1 MITQGNIIIVSHCR
15 DEIIYFYDYI
25 DKNSILIFVSMP
37 SNQRDREVLNG
48 FIAEAGAR
56 YIQLDEI
63 ETFDTTFQLSERNK
77 TIIKNFLE
85 YKPSRIIT
93 QGRATIESDIIS
105 RRVYDFI
112 NDLQTDLQTDIHYVP
127 RFNITNKKLIP
138 RGVNKYLSLY
148 ANGNSDKLKLMLH
161 TYNSVDGIRKV

>member
-1 MITQGNIIIVSHCR
+1 MITQGNIIIISHCR

-25 DKNSILIFVSMP
+25 DKNSILIFVSTP

-48 FIAEAGAR
+48 FIAEAGVK

-63 ETFDTTFQLSERNK
+63 ETFDTSFQLSEINK
-77 TIIKNFLE
+77 IIIKSLLE
-85 YKPSRIIT
+85 YKPIRIIT
-93 QGRATIESDIIS
+93 QAKATLESDIIS
-105 RRVYDFI
+105 RRVFEFI
-112 NDLQTDLQTDIHYVP
+112 NELQTDIHYVP

-148 ANGNSDKLKLMLH
+148 ANGNSDKLNSMLY

>member
-1 MITQGNIIIVSHCR
+1 MITQGNIIIISHCR

-25 DKNSILIFVSMP
+25 DKNSILIFVSIP
-37 SNQRDREVLNG
+37 STQRDREVLNG

-63 ETFDTTFQLSERNK
+63 ETFDTSFQLSQKNK
-77 TIIKNFLE
+77 DIIKNFLE
-85 YKPSRIIT
+85 YRPSRILT
-93 QGRATIESDIIS
+93 QAKATMDSDVMS

-112 NDLQTDLQTDIHYVP
+112 NELQTDIHYIP
-127 RFNITNKKLIP
+127 RYNITNKKLIP

-148 ANGNSDKLKLMLH
+148 ANGNSDKLNAMLH
-161 TYNSVDGIRKV
+161 TYTSVDGIRKV

>member
-1 MITQGNIIIVSHCR
+1 MITQGNIIIISHCR

-25 DKNSILIFVSMP
+25 DKNSILIFVSIP
-37 SNQRDREVLNG
+37 STQRDREVLNG

-63 ETFDTTFQLSERNK
+63 ETFDTSFQLSQKNK
-77 TIIKNFLE
+77 DIIKNFLE
-85 YKPSRIIT
+85 YRPSRILT
-93 QGRATIESDIIS
+93 QAKATMDSDVMS

-112 NDLQTDLQTDIHYVP
+112 NELQTDIHYIP
-127 RFNITNKKLIP
+127 RYNITNKKLIP

-148 ANGNSDKLKLMLH
+148 ANGNSDKLNAMLH

>member
-1 MITQGNIIIVSHCR
+1 MITQGNIIIISHCR

-25 DKNSILIFVSMP
+25 DKNSILIFVSTP
-37 SNQRDREVLNG
+37 SNQRDKEVLNG
-48 FIAEAGAR
+48 FIAEAGVK

-63 ETFDTTFQLSERNK
+63 ETFDTLFQLSETNK
-77 TIIKNFLE
+77 TIIKSLLE

-93 QGRATIESDIIS
+93 QAKATLESDIIS
-105 RRVYDFI
+105 RRVFEFI
-112 NDLQTDLQTDIHYVP
+112 NELQTDIHYVP

-148 ANGNSDKLKLMLH
+148 ANGNSDKLNSMLY

>member
-25 DKNSILIFVSMP
+25 DKNSIIILVSLP

-77 TIIKNFLE
+77 TIIKNLLE

-93 QGRATIESDIIS
+93 QGRATMDSDIIS

-112 NDLQTDLQTDIHYVP
+112 NDLQTDIHYVP
-127 RFNITNKKLIP
+127 RFDITNKKLIP

-148 ANGNSDKLKLMLH
+148 ANSNSDKLKLMLH